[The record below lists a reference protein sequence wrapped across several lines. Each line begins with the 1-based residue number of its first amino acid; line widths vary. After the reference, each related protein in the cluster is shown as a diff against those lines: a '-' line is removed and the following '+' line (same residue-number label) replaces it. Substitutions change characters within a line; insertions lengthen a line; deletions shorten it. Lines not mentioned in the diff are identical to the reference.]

1 MRALVDEGKAVAA
14 ALGITLDSDPDAL
27 LDYGREKAYQHPP
40 SMLSDVRNQRATEID
55 ALNGGIA
62 RIGKET
68 GVPTPL
74 NEAMADI
81 IKGLEYSWREDEW
94 RNLKP

>member
-1 MRALVDEGKAVAA
+1 NEGKAIAA
-14 ALGITLDSDPDAL
+14 ALGVTLDSDPDAL

-40 SMLSDVRNQRATEID
+40 SMLTDVLNMRATEID

-62 RIGKET
+62 RIGKEI
-68 GVPTPL
+68 GIPTPL
-74 NEAMADI
+74 NEAMTDI

>member
-1 MRALVDEGKAVAA
+1 
-14 ALGITLDSDPDAL
+14 
-27 LDYGREKAYQHPP
+27 
-40 SMLSDVRNQRATEID
+40 MLSDVLNQRPTEID

-62 RIGKET
+62 RIGEEV

-74 NEAMADI
+74 NEAMTDI

-94 RNLKP
+94 RKLKP